1 MFLRKFDNLHFWIDT
16 NDREILLKF
25 KDEFSEY
32 VDGYMF
38 NPKFKIGHWDGK
50 IYLFDIY
57 KKTLPFG
64 LLGEFLAIKK
74 KCFPNLK
81 LEIDPEIKCFVEQ
94 DLYFENIEIEK
105 LEPWDYRP
113 YQEDCIRKA
122 LKYKKCILRAA
133 TSAGKSY
140 IIAGIIKNLLHYKK
154 IQNAIIIVPTTSL
167 VEQFYKDLIDYG
179 FYKEELGRVY
189 SKFKDWDK
197 KIVISTWQ
205 SLRHSIDNVI
215 PFNCIIVDEV
225 HTARATVIRDILKIS
240 SSFYRIGCTGTLP
253 ESRLDLLNVK
263 SYLGP
268 VVADVSA
275 SELGKL
281 GFISDIQILQYR
293 LFHNVKFSTD
303 YNEAKNEIFQN
314 PFRLNVI
321 KNIINLSKK
330 SILLLVGKVEI
341 EGVFLKKY
349 LLESLKCDDDHIV
362 FISGSMSASDR
373 EIWRQKVI
381 NNPNEK
387 FIIIATIQCFST
399 GVNIPNLSSL
409 VFATPFKSKIPVLQ
423 SIGRILRKHHSKN
436 GAIVY
441 DIIDEN
447 NKWFSKYGDI
457 RYRYYMKEKFKVTTK
472 ELHP

>member
-1 MFLRKFDNLHFWIDT
+1 
-16 NDREILLKF
+16 
-25 KDEFSEY
+25 
-32 VDGYMF
+32 MF

-94 DLYFENIEIEK
+94 DLYFESIEIEK

-281 GFISDIQILQYR
+281 GFISDIQILMYHINYKSK
-293 LFHNVKFSTD
+293 FHSD
-303 YNEAKNEIFQN
+303 YNKAREEIYKN
-314 PFRLNVI
+314 PFRLT
-321 KNIINLSKK
+321 IIQNLINTITK
-330 SILLLVGKVEI
+330 SILLLVGKVET
-341 EGVFLKKY
+341 EGKFLKQY
-349 LLESLKCDDDHIV
+349 FLDQNLCDEDHIV
-362 FISGSMSASDR
+362 FISGSMDTCDR
-373 EIWRQKVI
+373 EEWRQKI
-381 NNPNEK
+381 IQNPDEK
-387 FIIIATIQCFST
+387 YIVIATYSVFST
-399 GVNIPNLSSL
+399 GVNIPNLSHLIFVS
-409 VFATPFKSKIPVLQ
+409 PYKSYIRIVQ
-423 SIGRILRKHHSKN
+423 SIGRCLRKHASKN

-441 DIIDEN
+441 DLIDHN

-457 RYRYYMKEKFKVTTK
+457 RLRFYDKEKFEVIEKTL
-472 ELHP
+472 EEP